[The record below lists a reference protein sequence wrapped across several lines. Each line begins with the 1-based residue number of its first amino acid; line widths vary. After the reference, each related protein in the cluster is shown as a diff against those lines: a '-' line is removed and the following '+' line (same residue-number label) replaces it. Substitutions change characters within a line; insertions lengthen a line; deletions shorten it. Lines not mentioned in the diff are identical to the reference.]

1 MITYCSRFIPNFATI
16 TDSLRHLLL
25 KDSDGVRTEIYQK
38 FFQRLKEL
46 LLSSETLAY
55 YVLNSYTEIVTD
67 ALAFGAGI
75 AQPQHNLM
83 THCDLL
89 AMLAVL

>member
-1 MITYCSRFIPNFATI
+1 
-16 TDSLRHLLL
+16 
-25 KDSDGVRTEIYQK
+25 
-38 FFQRLKEL
+38 
-46 LLSSETLAY
+46 LSSETLAY